1 MWGRRQRERGRPGA
15 AVIASVAIHVGLVAL
30 AALTATGGPAPAKKV
45 TVYSVGIVSPPPT
58 ALGEPPA
65 EEPAPN
71 VGGPAPAGVPAP
83 APPAEPE
90 PAAKA
95 TPTPPAPAPKAA
107 PVPPTPAPKATPPL
121 REPTPKAP
129 PVREPTPKAATPRE
143 PAPKATPPRREP
155 AKAAEPASKAST
167 PATGTTRPGAATPA
181 RPNAAGN
188 PRTAPKQDAP
198 AAGGSSTGAG
208 SGPRSAGQGTRGAA
222 TGRNP
227 DANSAGGEGLNIRTA
242 GIRCPSQEYCNNIPR
257 QVRRFFRRPE
267 GNAGAADVCFTVF
280 RDGTVDDVHVERQR
294 GGGIAFRMALIES
307 VEQAALRKA
316 FGPIPAEFNR
326 ESLPLCVEMAPNS
339 Q

>member
-1 MWGRRQRERGRPGA
+1 MF
-15 AVIASVAIHVGLVAL
+15 ASVAIHVGLVAL
-30 AALTATGGPAPAKKV
+30 AALTATGGAAPVKKV

-71 VGGPAPAGVPAP
+71 EGGPAPAGVPAP
-83 APPAEPE
+83 APPSAATPE
-90 PAAKA
+90 PAAPEPAPKAAPAPKA
-95 TPTPPAPAPKAA
+95 TPEPPAPKAA
-107 PVPPTPAPKATPPL
+107 PVREPAPKATPV
-121 REPTPKAP
+121 REPAPKAA
-129 PVREPTPKAATPRE
+129 PVREPAA
-143 PAPKATPPRREP
+143 KATPPRREP
-155 AKAAEPASKAST
+155 AKAAEPARKAST
-167 PATGTTRPGAATPA
+167 PATRPGTTARPGASTPA
-181 RPNAAGN
+181 RP
-188 PRTAPKQDAP
+188 TP

-267 GNAGAADVCFTVF
+267 GNTGAADVCFTVF

-294 GGGIAFRMALIES
+294 GGGIAFKMALIES

>member
-15 AVIASVAIHVGLVAL
+15 AVVASVGIHVGLVAL
-30 AALTATGGPAPAKKV
+30 AALTATGGAAPVKKV
-45 TVYSVGIVSPPPT
+45 VVYSVGIVSPPPT
-58 ALGEPPA
+58 ALGEPAA

-71 VGGPAPAGVPAP
+71 EGGPAPAIVP
-83 APPAEPE
+83 APPAETPAPE
-90 PAAKA
+90 
-95 TPTPPAPAPKAA
+95 PAPKAA
-107 PVPPTPAPKATPPL
+107 PTPPAVVPKAEPVPPAPKATP
-121 REPTPKAP
+121 KAVP
-129 PVREPTPKAATPRE
+129 PVREPAPKATPRE

-155 AKAAEPASKAST
+155 APKASA
-167 PATGTTRPGAATPA
+167 PATRPGTTRPPASTTP
-181 RPNAAGN
+181 R
-188 PRTAPKQDAP
+188 PKQDAP
-198 AAGGSSTGAG
+198 AGGSSTGAG

-267 GNAGAADVCFTVF
+267 GNTGAADVCFTVF

-294 GGGIAFRMALIES
+294 GGGIAFKMALIES

>member
-15 AVIASVAIHVGLVAL
+15 AVLASVAIHLGLVGL
-30 AALTATGGPAPAKKV
+30 AALTATDGAAPMKKV
-45 TVYSVGIVSPPPT
+45 VVYSVGIVSPPPT

-71 VGGPAPAGVPAP
+71 EGGPAPAGDPA
-83 APPAEPE
+83 
-90 PAAKA
+90 
-95 TPTPPAPAPKAA
+95 PTPPAAEPAAPEPAPKAAPAPRATPEPPAPKAA
-107 PVPPTPAPKATPPL
+107 PV
-121 REPTPKAP
+121 
-129 PVREPTPKAATPRE
+129 RE
-143 PAPKATPPRREP
+143 PAPKAAPTREPPPKATPAREP
-155 AKAAEPASKAST
+155 APKAAPVREPAAKAST
-167 PATGTTRPGAATPA
+167 PATRPGTTARPGASTPA
-181 RPNAAGN
+181 RP
-188 PRTAPKQDAP
+188 TP

-267 GNAGAADVCFTVF
+267 GNTGAADVCFTVF

-294 GGGIAFRMALIES
+294 GGGIAFKMALIES